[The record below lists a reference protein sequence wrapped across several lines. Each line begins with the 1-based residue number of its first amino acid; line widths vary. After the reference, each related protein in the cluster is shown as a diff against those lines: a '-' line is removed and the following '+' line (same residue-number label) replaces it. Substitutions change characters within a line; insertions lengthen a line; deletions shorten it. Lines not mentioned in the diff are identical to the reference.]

1 MGTFLSRSILALL
14 VLLVMTEQSWS
25 KEVQF
30 VATEPQGNQPIW
42 RTDTVLLERAFD
54 KEEDLIFILNNPTN
68 AEHTFAMPGVQFV
81 TREHVVWPESGS
93 DLAEPIRLVY
103 AQSLTVTVKPG
114 ERKRVRVDGISLLAD
129 KSAGQ
134 AFRYYC
140 EIHKD
145 IHLAGSLYVM

>member
-1 MGTFLSRSILALL
+1 MGTFLSRSILAVL
-14 VLLVMTEQSWS
+14 VLFVATEQSWS
-25 KEVQF
+25 KEVHF
-30 VATEPQGNQPIW
+30 VATDLQGNQPIW

-54 KEEDLIFILNNPTN
+54 KEEDLIFILNNPTST
-68 AEHTFAMPGVQFV
+68 EHTFVMPGVQFI
-81 TREHVVWPESGS
+81 TREHTVWPESGS
-93 DLAEPIRLVY
+93 DVAEPIRLVY

-114 ERKRVRVDGISLLAD
+114 ERKRVRVDGINLLAS

-145 IHLAGSLYVM
+145 VHLAGSLYVM